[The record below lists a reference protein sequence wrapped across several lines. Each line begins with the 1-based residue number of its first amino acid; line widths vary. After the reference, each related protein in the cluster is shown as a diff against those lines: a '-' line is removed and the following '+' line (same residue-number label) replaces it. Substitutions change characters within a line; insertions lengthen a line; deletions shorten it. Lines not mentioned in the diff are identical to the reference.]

1 MPLSLH
7 HAAALPIIGSAI
19 GQFFQPLYQAM
30 AWILAASYALVP
42 NYALAIAL
50 LTVLVMAVTAPL
62 TIKSSRSARA
72 MQRLLPELKKIQQKY
87 KGDRVRLNQEMLALY
102 RRHGVSPAGGFLP
115 ALLQIPVYIVLYGV
129 IRGLAHTV
137 DAGRVASPLYVN
149 RATAL
154 AQSVHA
160 HPGHLQAFGLNL
172 SSSLFSVHPSWV
184 AALPYAALVLGA
196 IAIQWLQTWQ
206 MNRRAPGGGAT
217 AVPAWQRYL
226 PVVFALVYL
235 RLPAGVIVYVIVSAF
250 CRMAIQWV
258 AMRAPNEN
266 TAVTTVELW
275 EPT

>member
-1 MPLSLH
+1 VPLSPYL
-7 HAAALPIIGSAI
+7 AAALPVMGSAI
-19 GQFFQPLYQAM
+19 GQIFQPLYQAM
-30 AWILAASYALVP
+30 AWILAAAYALVP
-42 NYALAIAL
+42 NYGLAIAL

-62 TIKSSRSARA
+62 TIKSTRSARA
-72 MQRLLPELKKIQQKY
+72 MQRLLPELKKLQQKY
-87 KGDRVRLNQEMLALY
+87 TGDRVRLNQEMLALY

-115 ALLQIPVYIVLYGV
+115 ALLQFPVYIVLYGV

-137 DAGRVASPLYVN
+137 DGGRVAAPLYVN

-154 AQSVHA
+154 ARSVHA

-196 IAIQWLQTWQ
+196 IAVQWLQTWQ
-206 MNRRAPGGGAT
+206 MNRKTPGGAT
-217 AVPAWQRYL
+217 PAPAWQRYL

-235 RLPAGVIVYVIVSAF
+235 RLPAGVIVYVIVSAC
-250 CRMAIQWV
+250 CRMAIQWLALRV
-258 AMRAPNEN
+258 PTEN